1 MISAEGASQCVDP
14 PPIVEFLAHLR
25 ARRSSATKLFAMAVA
40 IGLLISAL
48 VPPRFRATATLAV
61 LPAPEFTVRQEAG
74 SRMFNNSAL
83 ALDQIM
89 KAETEILESDD
100 LHADTLADVG
110 VAAVYPSLD
119 PSATRSLPARVI
131 ATAVDVVLSPWRA
144 RPNNPLAALQD
155 KALDRFAGD
164 LLVLPAKESD
174 IITVSF
180 VNRSG
185 AIAAQ
190 VINDMLARY
199 AQRRGHLY
207 DDPQVMVVRRE
218 TEALAVAVH
227 DADTALATYKR
238 VHTISDRVAER
249 VLLLHRQSDAAQA
262 LADAQAAEAEQ
273 HARLAALD
281 QQIRGVSPSV
291 PLYQEKDEDTRLTA
305 IDASLVDLRSNLGAA
320 RSRYRDTSR
329 KVTDLMT
336 QLQVR
341 EAERAQMASHANPS
355 VVRAGRS
362 LAIDPLLIDRAHA
375 AAEEAAAAARA
386 GALLTELSDVAGSLV
401 RLEATETS
409 LADLTRRKVVAD
421 GNFAAASRVLAEQRL
436 TEAEDTLRMA
446 NVRVIQPARPPQ
458 RQTLTRMLICL
469 ASVLLGAVYVL
480 MWFLVGYAMQPT
492 FLTGE
497 GLAYATGMPVL
508 GVFSGSSAR
517 NVFMS

>member
-1 MISAEGASQCVDP
+1 MSSAEDAPPRPDA
-14 PPIVEFLAHLR
+14 PPIAEFLAHLR
-25 ARRSSATKLFAMAVA
+25 ARRLGGVKLFAMAVA
-40 IGLLISAL
+40 AGLLTAAL

-74 SRMFNNSAL
+74 SRTFNNSAL

-100 LHADTLADVG
+100 LHADTLADLGVG
-110 VAAVYPSLD
+110 SVYPSLD
-119 PSATRSLPARVI
+119 PSVSRSLPERVI
-131 ATAVDVVLSPWRA
+131 SAVLTVLLSPWSVAPASPLVAMQDRA
-144 RPNNPLAALQD
+144 I
-155 KALDRFAGD
+155 DRFADD

-174 IITVSF
+174 MITVSYD
-180 VNRSG
+180 NRSG
-185 AIAAQ
+185 VVAAQ

-199 AQRRGHLY
+199 AKRRGHLY

-218 TEALAVAVH
+218 TETLAVAVR

-238 VHTISDRVAER
+238 VHTISDSVAER
-249 VLLLHRQSDAAQA
+249 ALLLHRQSDAAQA

-273 HARLAALD
+273 HARLAVLNG
-281 QQIRGVSPSV
+281 QIRDVPPSV
-291 PLYQEKDEDTRLTA
+291 PLYQEQDADTRLTA
-305 IDASLVDLRSNLGAA
+305 IDASLVALRGNLDAA
-320 RSRYRDTSR
+320 RNHYRETSH
-329 KVTDLMT
+329 KVTDLVM

-341 EAERAQMASHANPS
+341 EAERLQMANPAKPS

-362 LAIDPLLIDRAHA
+362 LAIDPLLVDRARA

-386 GALLTELSDVAGSLV
+386 EALLTELSDVAGSLL

-409 LADLTRRKVVAD
+409 LAELTRRKGVAD
-421 GNFAAASRVLAEQRL
+421 ANFAAASRVLAEQRL

-469 ASVLLGAVYVL
+469 ASVLLGAIGAVL
-480 MWFLVGYAMQPT
+480 WFLVGYAVQPT

-497 GLAYATGMPVL
+497 GLAYATGLPVL
-508 GVFSGSSAR
+508 GVFSGGSAR
-517 NVFMS
+517 NVFVS